1 MELFAIIGIVW
12 AVWMVV
18 KTVLISIGS
27 RIQQEEIKEKIA
39 ERIRVVRLET
49 LDDHNTILAYDAE
62 NNQFLGQGQSDDEI
76 KKNIVDRFPE
86 RVFIL
91 GEQVFSGL
99 GGNLKVM
106 TNAST
111 NAS

>member
-12 AVWMVV
+12 AVWMVI
-18 KTVLISIGS
+18 KTVLITIGS
-27 RIQQEEIKEKIA
+27 KIEREEIKEKIA
-39 ERIRVVRLET
+39 ERIRVVRLEE

-62 NNQFLGQGQSDDEI
+62 NNQFLGQGQTDEEI

-106 TNAST
+106 TNAIT
-111 NAS
+111 NAG